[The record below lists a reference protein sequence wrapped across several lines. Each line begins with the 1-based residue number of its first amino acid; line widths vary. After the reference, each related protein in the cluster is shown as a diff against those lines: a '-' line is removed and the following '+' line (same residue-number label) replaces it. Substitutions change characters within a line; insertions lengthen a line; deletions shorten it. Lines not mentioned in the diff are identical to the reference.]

1 MCFAMG
7 FVECVLQWDL
17 LNVCVLQWMDG
28 WMDGWMD
35 EEEQT
40 TMEQVMIT
48 WNTSH
53 MLVNK
58 HSITTV
64 I

>member
-1 MCFAMG
+1 M
-7 FVECVLQWDL
+7 
-17 LNVCVLQWMDG
+17 CVLQWMDG

-58 HSITTV
+58 HSVKNVMIV
-64 I
+64 DGGGGGGDCRR